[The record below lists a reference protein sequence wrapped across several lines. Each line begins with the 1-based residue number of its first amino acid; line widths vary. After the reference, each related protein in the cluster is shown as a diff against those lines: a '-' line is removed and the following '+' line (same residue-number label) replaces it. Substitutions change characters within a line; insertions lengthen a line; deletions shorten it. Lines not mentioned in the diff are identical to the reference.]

1 MQQREYAQ
9 ISEKR
14 FKKAD
19 ARGRI
24 LGQLRGQG
32 AGLGLA
38 QECITL
44 HRNAFLIHRP
54 GLTGSQLGAG
64 GEGGDSG

>member
-24 LGQLRGQG
+24 SRTTQRPGRW
-32 AGLGLA
+32 LGLA
-38 QECITL
+38 HECIIL

-64 GEGGDSG
+64 GEGDDSG

>member
-1 MQQREYAQ
+1 MHRFQKNVSRRQMQEGV
-9 ISEKR
+9 
-14 FKKAD
+14 FV
-19 ARGRI
+19 
-24 LGQLRGQG
+24 GQLRGQG

-38 QECITL
+38 HECITL

-64 GEGGDSG
+64 GEGDDSG